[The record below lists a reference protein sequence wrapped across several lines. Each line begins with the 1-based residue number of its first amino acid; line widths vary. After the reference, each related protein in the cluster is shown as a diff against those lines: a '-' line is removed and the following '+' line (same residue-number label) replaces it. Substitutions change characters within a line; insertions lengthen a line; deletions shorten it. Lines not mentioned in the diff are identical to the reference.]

1 MERTKEE
8 VLNEQ
13 RTLEEIKQ
21 MPTRMKLET
30 LMNLRDVLTANVP
43 AENAIMS
50 EQRFESVWEDYELEI
65 IKHKI
70 LTIVRDL

>member
-43 AENAIMS
+43 AKNAIMS
-50 EQRFESVWEDYELEI
+50 EQRFESVWEEYEMDI
-65 IKHKI
+65 IKVKI

>member
-43 AENAIMS
+43 AKNAIMS

-65 IKHKI
+65 IKLKI

>member
-1 MERTKEE
+1 MPKTKEQI
-8 VLNEQ
+8 LNEQ

-21 MPTRMKLET
+21 MPTRIKLES
-30 LMNLRDVLTANVP
+30 LMNLKEIMVSTTPIENV
-43 AENAIMS
+43 IMS
-50 EQRFESVWEDYELEI
+50 EQQWRSIWNEDEMEM

>member
-43 AENAIMS
+43 AKNAIMS
-50 EQRFESVWEDYELEI
+50 EQRFESVWEEYEMDI
-65 IKHKI
+65 IKLKI

>member
-43 AENAIMS
+43 AKNAIMS

>member
-1 MERTKEE
+1 MEKTKEE
-8 VLNEQ
+8 LLNEQ

-43 AENAIMS
+43 AKNAIMS
-50 EQRFESVWEDYELEI
+50 EQRFESVWEEYEMDI
-65 IKHKI
+65 IKLKI